1 MLDDAGIELAEAD
14 LEADE
19 VDVELGGAVVVPP
32 LRLLSFP
39 ARPSFTVP
47 VIFDSSTCTSLR
59 SFAWPL
65 GAQGASRETVATSTT
80 HDGERHTHVG
90 MLYASTSTLALPPI
104 FFTPPQHGGWGL
116 KIRGRSRISGLR
128 GLIFVIS

>member
-1 MLDDAGIELAEAD
+1 MLDDAEIELAEAD

-39 ARPSFTVP
+39 ARPSFTIP
-47 VIFDSSTCTSLR
+47 VIFDSSACTSLR

-90 MLYASTSTLALPPI
+90 MLYASTSILALPL
-104 FFTPPQHGGWGL
+104 FFSLLLSTGAGG
-116 KIRGRSRISGLR
+116 SRLGAITGSVASG
-128 GLIFVIS
+128 S